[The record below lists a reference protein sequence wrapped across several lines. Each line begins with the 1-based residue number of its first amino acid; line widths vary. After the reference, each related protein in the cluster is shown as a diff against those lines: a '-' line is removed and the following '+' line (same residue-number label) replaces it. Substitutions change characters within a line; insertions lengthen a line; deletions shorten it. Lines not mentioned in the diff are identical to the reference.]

1 MPPAAFDALVLLL
14 LAGMT
19 YALMSEGLWGAV
31 LQFFNTLFAA
41 IITFNFY
48 EPLAS
53 LIASNISAVAGFA
66 DSVSMML
73 LYCISLIML
82 RLTTDSL
89 APAMVRFPMP
99 LYHLGRIVFAVGG
112 SAITLGMILLAL
124 QASPGQ
130 KRIFG
135 AYEYDHKPFYG
146 TRFDTEFLGLFQH
159 VTGTS
164 MSQFTPG
171 ANDPFDAFEN
181 TRVFDPRGRW
191 MIDHQNSRPYGD
203 QTVPRSDAASGGGAA
218 AGGGA
223 APNAGDVRAGAAAG
237 QGGGPGI
244 PGGTAGAASGLAPT
258 NN

>member
-31 LQFFNTLFAA
+31 LQFFNSLFAA

-48 EPLAS
+48 EPLAN
-53 LIASNISAVAGFA
+53 LIASNVSAVADFA

-73 LYCISLIML
+73 VYCISLIML

-135 AYEYDHKPFYG
+135 AFEYDHKPFYG

-159 VTGTS
+159 ITGTS

-171 ANDPFDAFEN
+171 ANDPFDAFDN
-181 TRVFDPRGRW
+181 TRVFDPRGKW
-191 MIDHQNSRPYGD
+191 QIDHQNSRPYGD
-203 QTVPRSDAASGGGAA
+203 QRVPRSDTAASGG

-223 APNAGDVRAGAAAG
+223 APNAADVRAGAAAG
-237 QGGGPGI
+237 QGGAGI
-244 PGGTAGAASGLAPT
+244 PGGTGGAAVGLAP
-258 NN
+258 N

>member
-31 LQFFNTLFAA
+31 LQFFNVLFAA

-48 EPLAS
+48 EPLAG
-53 LIASNISAVAGFA
+53 LISGNISAASGFA

-73 LYCISLIML
+73 LFCISLIML

-99 LYHLGRIVFAVGG
+99 IYHLGRIIFALGA
-112 SAITLGMILLAL
+112 SALTLGMILLGL

-130 KRIFG
+130 KRVFG

-146 TRFDTEFLGLFQH
+146 SRFDTEFLGLFQFI
-159 VTGTS
+159 TGTS

-191 MIDHQNSRPYGD
+191 MIDHQNSRPHGD
-203 QTVPRSDAASGGGAA
+203 QTVPRSEAASSGAASGGA
-218 AGGGA
+218 AGAQGGA
-223 APNAGDVRAGAAAG
+223 AGPGGAAG
-237 QGGGPGI
+237 TQGGPGI
-244 PGGTAGAASGLAPT
+244 PGGTAGAAAGLAPT
-258 NN
+258 R